1 MCNDA
6 SITLRGSTHLPPL
19 VLRGGVGA
27 RVFNRTQEKEEER
40 ESERKKKRE
49 SEAEKKEAN

>member
-40 ESERKKKRE
+40 ESE
-49 SEAEKKEAN
+49 KKEEGV